1 MVHLNNKI
9 KQYRKD
15 ANLTQSDLAKLVG
28 VRRETIARIERDLYN
43 PSLLLAEKIARAFG
57 ASIYDVFS
65 FEEDDIRLNQST
77 T

>member
-65 FEEDDIRLNQST
+65 FDEDDIRLNQST

>member
-1 MVHLNNKI
+1 VVHLNNKI

-65 FEEDDIRLNQST
+65 FDEDDIRLNQST

>member
-1 MVHLNNKI
+1 
-9 KQYRKD
+9 
-15 ANLTQSDLAKLVG
+15 LTQSDLAKLVG